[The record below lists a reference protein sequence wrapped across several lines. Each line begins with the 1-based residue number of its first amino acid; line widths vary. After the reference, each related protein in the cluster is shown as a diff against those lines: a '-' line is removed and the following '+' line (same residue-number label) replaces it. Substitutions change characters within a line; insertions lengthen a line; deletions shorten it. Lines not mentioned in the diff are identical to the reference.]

1 MFKWLRKN
9 ERGSVMVI
17 VALSMVVLLGFSG
30 LAVDFGG
37 MAMTKQELQ
46 NAADA
51 AALAAGQDRANGY
64 GTATATATANAFIQA
79 NGFTPGDG
87 VTVSNVTF
95 GSNTVTVTIS
105 TEYDVALAS
114 ILTGRSTET
123 VNVKA
128 VVDISTG
135 FAHFPYAMFAGEHIN
150 DGGSG
155 ITGNGNDMT
164 INGNIHSNS
173 KITMSHA
180 VLNGTATAV
189 DAININGVS
198 LPESIFIEMPSAQ
211 PLIDL
216 AKTGYVINGDVN
228 LKKNDG
234 GFAAFIEEA
243 AENTTIGPYGL
254 NIYVAG
260 NLKIRGDDF
269 YNNAYPINLVVY
281 GTIDLGGTPIRS
293 TPTTPVNLI
302 SVAGSIEVNG
312 QGTTGGAFYG
322 LFFAGNGN
330 VTLNG
335 GNESHYAGSIYA
347 QNITKNGA
355 GLTVSYNSEIDDH
368 LPKGKVRLIE

>member
-1 MFKWLRKN
+1 MFKWLKKN
-9 ERGSVMVI
+9 ERGSIMVV
-17 VALSMVVLLGFSG
+17 VAISMVVLLGFSG

-51 AALAAGQDRANGY
+51 AALAAGQDRASGM
-64 GTATATATANAFIQA
+64 GTTAATATANQFIQA

-87 VTVSNVTF
+87 VTVSDVSF
-95 GSNTVTVTIS
+95 SGNTVTVTIS
-105 TEYDVALAS
+105 TEYNVAFTS
-114 ILTGRSTET
+114 VLTGNSTET
-123 VNVKA
+123 VSVKA
-128 VVDISTG
+128 VVDITNG

-173 KITMSHA
+173 KITMRHA

-216 AKTGYVINGDVN
+216 AKTGYVINGDVD
-228 LKKNDG
+228 LKKNSG
-234 GFAAFIEEA
+234 GFAGFIEEA
-243 AENTTIGPYGL
+243 AENTTVGAYGL
-254 NIYVAG
+254 NIYVTG
-260 NLKIRGDDF
+260 DLKIRGDDF
-269 YNNAYPINLVVY
+269 YNNSYPINLVVY
-281 GTIDLGGTPIRS
+281 GDIDLGGTPIRS

-302 SVAGSIEVNG
+302 SVTGNIEVNG

-322 LFFAGNGN
+322 LFFAADGN

-355 GLTVSYNSEIDDH
+355 GLTVSYNSDIDNH
-368 LPKGKVRLIE
+368 LPKSKVRLIE